1 MRLSDAFLEQL
12 RANTDIESVI
22 SPYVNLRRRGK
33 NLVGLCPFHNEKTPS
48 FTVYPENGSFY
59 CFGCGV
65 GGDVITFV
73 RRMENLDYMEAV
85 KQLADRAGMALPEDG
100 YDDTLAKKRTAVLAA
115 NRAAAKFF
123 HAQLYTEQG
132 RQALDYFLDRGL
144 APETI
149 RHFGLGFAPNDWR
162 ALKRHLNEQGFDD
175 VLLESA
181 NLLRRSDKNGK
192 VSYYDNFRNRV
203 MFPIIDPRGN
213 VIAFG
218 GRVLDDSKPKY
229 INTSDTLVYKKSN
242 GVFALN
248 FAKNGND
255 GKLIIAEGYMDVIAL
270 HQAGF
275 TNAVACLGTALTKEQ
290 ANLLSR
296 YADTI
301 VLSYDADEA
310 GQKAT
315 ARALGI
321 FGTTGMEIKVLHLEG
336 GKDPDEIIKNYGAQ
350 RFQAII
356 DGAANDTEY
365 RLLKARQGIDLATDD
380 GKVKYLSAAAEI
392 LAEIGSPVEV
402 DVYASRLAHEL
413 GVDKLAIQSQVKYKR
428 EGLKKRRAVK
438 REQEQT
444 RLLIN
449 GQNTKNPERAQ
460 HLRAAKAE
468 ETLIASLMRNPDFYN
483 KLKDGLSADYFVT
496 ALNRRIF
503 SVVLSRLEEGGNTEP
518 YFLSSEFTP
527 DEMDEVE
534 RIFRSAAQLSNT
546 VDECVDCIKILKE
559 EKNKP
564 ETVKASELSDE
575 DFAKLFRSDKRE

>member
-123 HAQLYTEQG
+123 HSQLFTEQG

-162 ALKRHLNEQGFDD
+162 TLKRHLNEQGFDD

-496 ALNRRIF
+496 ALHRRIF

-546 VDECVDCIKILKE
+546 VDECADCIKILKE